1 LDDKSRPVIFNT
13 KRQEANIMKL
23 RTFVAL
29 AATGTAMLVSGCAT
43 EAPAPRQV
51 GSDATVINRT
61 GRTVSQIAYQPCGSQ
76 AGAWNTVQMP
86 SIAPGGSIVFTLPA
100 PCSNL
105 RAYYAEGQIAG
116 MHTGVKWD
124 FPFTWVVQ

>member
-1 LDDKSRPVIFNT
+1 
-13 KRQEANIMKL
+13 MKI
-23 RTFVAL
+23 RTFIAL
-29 AATGTAMLVSGCAT
+29 AAIGAAVSIGGCAT
-43 EAPAPRQV
+43 EPVVQRQV

-61 GRTVSQIAYQPCGSQ
+61 GKTVAQITYQPCGSQ
-76 AGAWNTVQMP
+76 AGAWSSVQMP
-86 SIAPGGSIVFTLPA
+86 SVAPNGSIVFQLPA

-105 RAYYAEGQIAG
+105 RAYYSDGQLAG